1 MSETYY
7 IFVEGIENGWF
18 SDFVQVVR
26 KDGKIFDF
34 VLPGEK
40 VQPHEIVSIEKLDDI
55 IKEISNYK
63 CQF

>member
-34 VLPGEK
+34 VLPGET
-40 VQPHEIVSIEKLDDI
+40 VQPHEVVSIEKLDDV
-55 IKEISNYK
+55 IKEISNY
-63 CQF
+63 